1 MKTANSPVRVNETG
15 GCVSVS
21 NIRAA
26 LEEQE
31 TDCEK
36 GNRTSDKGEET
47 QEPPDFA
54 AFGLAS
60 YINHGTDHE
69 FKEYFKEEAHHEVVH
84 IDFAL

>member
-21 NIRAA
+21 NIGAA

-31 TDCEK
+31 ANCEK
-36 GNRTSDKGEET
+36 ANRTSDKSKET
-47 QEPPDFA
+47 KEPPNFA
-54 AFGLAS
+54 VFCLAG

-69 FKEYFKEEAHHEVVH
+69 LKEYFKEEAHHEVVH

>member
-21 NIRAA
+21 NIGAA

-36 GNRTSDKGEET
+36 GNRTSDKSEET
-47 QEPPDFA
+47 
-54 AFGLAS
+54 
-60 YINHGTDHE
+60 
-69 FKEYFKEEAHHEVVH
+69 
-84 IDFAL
+84 